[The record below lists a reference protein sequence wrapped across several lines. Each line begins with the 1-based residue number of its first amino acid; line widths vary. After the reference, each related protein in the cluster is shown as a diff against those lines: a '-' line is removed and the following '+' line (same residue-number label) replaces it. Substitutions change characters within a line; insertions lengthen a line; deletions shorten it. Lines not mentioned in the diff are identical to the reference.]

1 MNKYILIFVE
11 GETEVEFY
19 QNYIIPHIKS
29 LIPCDTSCW
38 KVINVKGIGGFK
50 VDAIQKFKKIYSDNS
65 DYDFYVILCYDTD
78 VFEYASGQP
87 IEWDSVEKRIK
98 NIDNKKQIIVK
109 RIEAN
114 KCIEDWILHDL
125 EGICKWL
132 KIRTPKKITC
142 KNGYEKL
149 KKLFNDNDKVYVKG
163 KKVEGLL
170 THIDVKKI
178 IKKLEKELD
187 VFYKIFDIK

>member
-78 VFEYASGQP
+78 VFEYASEVNQLNG
-87 IEWDSVEKRIK
+87 IVLKKELKTLIIK
-98 NIDNKKQIIVK
+98 N
-109 RIEAN
+109 
-114 KCIEDWILHDL
+114 
-125 EGICKWL
+125 
-132 KIRTPKKITC
+132 
-142 KNGYEKL
+142 KL
-149 KKLFNDNDKVYVKG
+149 
-163 KKVEGLL
+163 
-170 THIDVKKI
+170 
-178 IKKLEKELD
+178 
-187 VFYKIFDIK
+187 